1 MRIIFD
7 ARRLCYNSN
16 MDNLVNLSIVLLC
29 ALSHAFFQLDA
40 GGLLLLYHSSLGKH
54 VPKKTR
60 VLASN
65 FILGVAFFL
74 FLCLNASAFV
84 ILSFSGGSLSTEFLS
99 ILVGILFAVS
109 LIIFTIYYRTGRSTE
124 LWLPKAVTRFIS
136 RRAKETSSRV
146 EAFSL
151 GMMTSLAEIPFS
163 LVLLILASNAFLPL
177 SKTSQLIAVLLYL
190 FITTVPL
197 LFIRVCVRQGKTIAD
212 IQRWRL
218 KNKTF
223 LRILGGIGFVVLAL
237 FIFAYKICGELH

>member
-1 MRIIFD
+1 
-7 ARRLCYNSN
+7 
-16 MDNLVNLSIVLLC
+16 MDNFVNLSIILLA

-74 FLCLNASAFV
+74 LLCLTASAFI
-84 ILSFSGGSLSTEFLS
+84 ILAFSGGSLSTDFLS

-124 LWLPKAVTRFIS
+124 LWLPKAVTRFIAN
-136 RRAKETSSRV
+136 RAKETSSRV

-151 GMMTSLAEIPFS
+151 GMMTSLAEVPFS
-163 LVLLILASNAFLPL
+163 LVLIVLASNSILAL
-177 SKTSQLIAVLLYL
+177 SRTAQIIAVLLYL
-190 FITTVPL
+190 FITTIPL

-212 IQRWRL
+212 IQRWRVR
-218 KNKTF
+218 NKTF
-223 LRILGGIGFVVLAL
+223 LRIIGGVGFIVLAF
-237 FIFAYKICGELH
+237 FIFAYRIYGEFFK